1 MEEDIRHMLM
11 KSGLGAPP
19 PPSLDIVIM
28 QKIKAEQ
35 DRRIYRKV
43 VTLLV
48 LRFLA
53 VFAVLVITGVVLWW
67 KAGRLD
73 WAGAGDRIAVAGLWI
88 KDHVYFVLG
97 GMITVIFAGVFKFA
111 RA

>member
-11 KSGLGAPP
+11 KSGLGVPP

-43 VTLLV
+43 VVHTV
-48 LRFLA
+48 LKVLA
-53 VFAVLVITGVVLWW
+53 LFALLVITGVVLWW
-67 KAGRLD
+67 QAGRLD
-73 WAGAGDRIAVAGLWI
+73 WAGAGDRITSAGLWI
-88 KDHVYFVLG
+88 KENVYFVLG
-97 GMITVIFAGVFKFA
+97 GMIAVIFAGVFRLG

>member
-43 VTLLV
+43 VVYTVLKVLALFALLV
-48 LRFLA
+48 IF
-53 VFAVLVITGVVLWW
+53 GVALWGQ
-67 KAGRLD
+67 ASRLD
-73 WAGAGDRIAVAGLWI
+73 WAGAGDRITTAGLWV
-88 KDHVYFVLG
+88 KEHVYFVLG
-97 GMITVIFAGVFKFA
+97 GMIAVIFAGVFKFG